1 MRAGRQAAA
10 LIVLALL
17 ASGCPS
23 KHPQGP
29 PTPTTTVS
37 GSPSGTLTIAY
48 PAEPATLDPFAP
60 AGDTPATRDIAR
72 MLMPGL
78 YKVTPSGARARWLL
92 ASEPVE
98 SNGPPFSVT
107 LALRDDATW
116 SDGKPITVEDLRFT
130 WQLAAHRQIARAG
143 YDQIARIVTLSP
155 KRARIEF
162 RA

>member
-1 MRAGRQAAA
+1 MRRRSGFRNRMRAGRPAAA
-10 LIVLALL
+10 LALLALL

-23 KHPQGP
+23 YKGAQ
-29 PTPTTTVS
+29 PTPS
-37 GSPSGTLTIAY
+37 ASAQAAGTLTIAY

-78 YKVTPSGARARWLL
+78 YKVEPSGARARWLL

-98 SNGPPFSVT
+98 SNGPPFAVT

-116 SDGKPITVEDLRFT
+116 SEGKPLKVEDLRFT
-130 WQLAAHRQIARAG
+130 
-143 YDQIARIVTLSP
+143 
-155 KRARIEF
+155 
-162 RA
+162 